1 MTTNHFLVRL
11 ISPRPSFLQ
20 DMTSDERVVLLE
32 HGAYWRGKVAERAVD
47 AFGPVGDPNGAWG
60 LGLIKARDE
69 GEVRAFEAA
78 DPAKTKLGMHYEIL
92 PMLALVY
99 AGA

>member
-11 ISPRPSFLQ
+11 ISPRPSFMQ
-20 DMTSDERVVLLE
+20 DMTSDERVVMQE
-32 HGAYWRGKVAERAVD
+32 HGMYWRAKLAEGAVV
-47 AFGPVGDPNGAWG
+47 AFGPVLDPNGPWG

-69 GEVRAFEAA
+69 AEVRAFEAA
-78 DPAKTKLGMHYEIL
+78 DPAKTKLGMHYEIV